1 MTDSGSMLT
10 GFEGKVA
17 VVTGAGRMRS
27 IGREIAVRLAE
38 AGCDLVL
45 TGSGRSPET
54 YPEDEK
60 AAGWRDIESV
70 AEEVRGF
77 GRRALTIVSDIADRD
92 SMSELANAVE
102 SEYGRLDILINNAS
116 TAKGEDRKSVLEV
129 DSDVW
134 AKVIEVNLVG
144 TFYCTK
150 ALLPLMIRGK
160 RGGSIVNISSIAGRQ
175 MQPEVSAYQA
185 SKAGVHALTGSLA
198 AEVGEHQIRV
208 NAIAPGII
216 DTSRLDDL
224 GRDELWNGFIQTR
237 VPLGR
242 AGTGTD
248 VAWLTAFLVSD
259 QADWITGQIY
269 TIDGGTVRVH

>member
-1 MTDSGSMLT
+1 MTDSGSKLT

-45 TGSGRSPET
+45 TGSGRSPEN

-77 GRRALTIVSDIADRD
+77 GRRALTIVSDIANRD
-92 SMSELANAVE
+92 SMSELASAVE
-102 SEYGRLDILINNAS
+102 SEYGQLDILINNAS

-134 AKVIEVNLVG
+134 ANVIEVNLVG

-216 DTSRLDDL
+216 DTSRMDDL

-269 TIDGGTVRVH
+269 TIDGGTIRNH

>member
-27 IGREIAVRLAE
+27 IGREIAIRLAE

-45 TGSGRSPET
+45 TGSGRSPEN

-60 AAGWRDIESV
+60 AAGWRDIDSV
-70 AEEVRGF
+70 AEEVRAF

-92 SMSELANAVE
+92 SMKELAAAVE
-102 SEYGRLDILINNAS
+102 SEYGRLDILVNNAS
-116 TAKGEDRKSVLEV
+116 TAKGEDRKPVLDV

-160 RGGSIVNISSIAGRQ
+160 QGGSIVNISSIAGRQ
-175 MQPEVSAYQA
+175 MQPEMSAYQA

-216 DTSRLDDL
+216 DTSRMDDL
-224 GRDELWNGFIQTR
+224 GRDEPWNRFIQTR

-242 AGTGTD
+242 AGTGSD

-269 TIDGGTVRVH
+269 TIDGGTIRIH

>member
-1 MTDSGSMLT
+1 MTDSGSTLT

-45 TGSGRSPET
+45 TGSGRSPEN
-54 YPEDEK
+54 YPEDER

-70 AEEVRGF
+70 AEEVRGL
-77 GRRALTIVSDIADRD
+77 GRRAMTIVSDIANRD
-92 SMSELANAVE
+92 SMAELADAVD
-102 SEYGRLDILINNAS
+102 SEYGRLDILVNNAS
-116 TAKGEDRKSVLEV
+116 TAKGEDRKSVLDV

-160 RGGSIVNISSIAGRQ
+160 KGGSIINISSIAGRQ

-216 DTSRLDDL
+216 DTSRMDDL
-224 GRDELWNGFIQTR
+224 GRDESWNKFIQTR

-242 AGTGTD
+242 AGTGKD
-248 VAWLTAFLVSD
+248 VAWLAAFLASD

-269 TIDGGTVRVH
+269 TIDGGTIRVH

>member
-45 TGSGRSPET
+45 TGSGRSPAT

-60 AAGWRDIESV
+60 AVDWRDIESV
-70 AEEVRGF
+70 AEEVRRF

-92 SMSELANAVE
+92 SMRELANAVE

-248 VAWLTAFLVSD
+248 VAWLAAFLVSD